1 MSKNGKSSLTPK
13 AKEAA
18 KQFSAKAFAKALRI
32 DKFGPQMETQ
42 VADLCHEAWAAGYF
56 YAKQEKNLTN
66 MDIKDFFVKRE
77 MPAHEEKPNAEQYAP
92 LYKEP
97 EDVILYKVV
106 RKLVELGA
114 EFDINACGLHITNT
128 NYTN

>member
-77 MPAHEEKPNAEQYAP
+77 MPADEEKPNAEQYAP

-97 EDVILYKVV
+97 EDITLFKVV
-106 RKLVELGA
+106 RNLVELGA
-114 EFDINACGLHITNT
+114 EFDIKACGLHITNT
-128 NYTN
+128 N

>member
-18 KQFSAKAFAKALRI
+18 ERFSAKAFAKALRL
-32 DKFGPQMETQ
+32 DKFGPQMETK
-42 VADLCHEAWAAGYF
+42 VADMCREAWAAGYF

-77 MPAHEEKPNAEQYAP
+77 MPADEKKPDAEQYAP

-114 EFDINACGLHITNT
+114 EFDIKACGLHITNT
-128 NYTN
+128 N

>member
-18 KQFSAKAFAKALRI
+18 ERFSAKAFAKALRL
-32 DKFGPQMETQ
+32 DKFGPQIETQ
-42 VADLCHEAWAAGYF
+42 IADLCREAWAAGYF

-66 MDIKDFFVKRE
+66 MDIRDFFGKRE
-77 MPAHEEKPNAEQYAP
+77 MPADEEKPNAEQYAP
-92 LYKEP
+92 LYEEP
-97 EDVILYKVV
+97 EDIKLFNVV

-114 EFDINACGLHITNT
+114 EFDIKACGLHITNK
-128 NYTN
+128 